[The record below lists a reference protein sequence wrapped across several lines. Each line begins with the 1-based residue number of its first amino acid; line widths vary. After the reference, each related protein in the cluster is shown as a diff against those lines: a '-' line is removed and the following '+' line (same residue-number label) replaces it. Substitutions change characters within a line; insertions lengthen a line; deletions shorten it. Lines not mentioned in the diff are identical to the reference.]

1 MKKLYFAIAMT
12 AVASGCSNLPS
23 FSTQLAQEQL
33 YYVEWIG
40 ERPLIDSSH
49 LSITLGK
56 NMRAHGLAGCNNWF
70 AEYKL
75 TGKQLR
81 LDKFATSRKLCAPAL
96 MEQEQRYLEA
106 LSQVTHWDF
115 SKQGQLQLWPE
126 NGAPIRLWP
135 DATPQ

>member
-1 MKKLYFAIAMT
+1 MKKLYLCLALAIA
-12 AVASGCSNLPS
+12 VSGCSSLPS
-23 FSTQLAQEQL
+23 FTTQLEQERL

-70 AEYKL
+70 AEYKA
-75 TGKQLR
+75 TGSKLR
-81 LDKFATSRKLCAPAL
+81 LEKFATSRKLCAPAL

-106 LSQVTHWDF
+106 LSQVARWDF

-126 NGAPIRLWP
+126 NGASIRLWP
-135 DATPQ
+135 DIAPK

>member
-1 MKKLYFAIAMT
+1 MKKLYLCLALAIA
-12 AVASGCSNLPS
+12 VSGCSSLPS
-23 FSTQLAQEQL
+23 FTTQFEQEQL

-70 AEYKL
+70 AEYKA
-75 TGKQLR
+75 TGSKLH
-81 LDKFATSRKLCAPAL
+81 LEKFATSRKLCAPAL

-106 LSQVTHWDF
+106 LNQVARWDF

-135 DATPQ
+135 DIAPK